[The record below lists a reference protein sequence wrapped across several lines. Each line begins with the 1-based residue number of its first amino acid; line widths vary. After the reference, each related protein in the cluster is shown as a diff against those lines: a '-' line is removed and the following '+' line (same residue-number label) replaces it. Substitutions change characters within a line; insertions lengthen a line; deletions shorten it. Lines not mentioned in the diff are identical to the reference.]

1 LLCSV
6 LIAESSLP
14 TAWCSSG
21 RAIGRLALGDHLAV
35 IGLPYDWYAALWD
48 GAQRAVCDRVLY
60 CSYNDASTLLCRF
73 GNDAAPSPLP
83 VPRSAIFAVSGRFCR
98 YGRGG
103 TYVAVC
109 TPPACDRVHDGPH
122 GLRLGRWV
130 AMVDHVHGLQAAP
143 CASTLCLHLVGF
155 AGPPLI
161 LAVHG

>member
-1 LLCSV
+1 LTDGLVLLWTPGLASC
-6 LIAESSLP
+6 P
-14 TAWCSSG
+14 SG
-21 RAIGRLALGDHLAV
+21 LFLHLWVALQVDHLPFGWYQQFATWSWMTTAQWALTLPCH
-35 IGLPYDWYAALWD
+35 IG
-48 GAQRAVCDRVLY
+48 
-60 CSYNDASTLLCRF
+60 NDAS
-73 GNDAAPSPLP
+73 PSPFP

-130 AMVDHVHGLQAAP
+130 AMEDHVHGLQAAP

-161 LAVHG
+161 QAVHG